1 MRSKTTLGQWI
12 TYACLRLA
20 VAVLGSMP
28 ESWMRRLGHLG
39 GTVWFYLDRPRRRIV
54 HRHLRRL
61 GESPRRAR
69 EVFRHYGRYWAE
81 SFWVRTRHFDMLWS
95 TMEVDGTDN
104 LKDSLAQGKGVIVV
118 LPHLGNWE
126 FASLIAR
133 HHGIPLVAVAE
144 RLANR
149 KITEWFT
156 RQRNM
161 FGIEIILTG
170 RGNVR
175 NRLRE
180 SLAEGKLVCLLSDRD
195 LSGRGIEVEFF
206 GEKTTLPAG
215 PVVLA
220 RATGAPVL
228 PVAIYFKD
236 GPGHRATIHPALDL
250 TDMTPGEGAQVI
262 ASKLEEMIRE
272 DPVQWHL
279 VQPNWPSDR
288 R

>member
-1 MRSKTTLGQWI
+1 
-12 TYACLRLA
+12 
-20 VAVLGSMP
+20 
-28 ESWMRRLGHLG
+28 
-39 GTVWFYLDRPRRRIV
+39 
-54 HRHLRRL
+54 
-61 GESPRRAR
+61 
-69 EVFRHYGRYWAE
+69 
-81 SFWVRTRHFDMLWS
+81 
-95 TMEVDGTDN
+95 
-104 LKDSLAQGKGVIVV
+104 
-118 LPHLGNWE
+118 
-126 FASLIAR
+126 
-133 HHGIPLVAVAE
+133 
-144 RLANR
+144 
-149 KITEWFT
+149 
-156 RQRNM
+156 M

-175 NRLRE
+175 KRLRE

-206 GEKTTLPAG
+206 DEKTTLPAG